1 VAIPLSCPLR
11 PRDDQDHGVGS
22 LGCDWMYETFEEIPG
37 ALLVPPPVWPVNPAV
52 TALLL
57 LPSLFDVDYLTAEH
71 AEIYVGRSRHWAVA
85 WLWFLS

>member
-1 VAIPLSCPLR
+1 VSAASAAIGCTR
-11 PRDDQDHGVGS
+11 PSRKS
-22 LGCDWMYETFEEIPG
+22 R

-57 LPSLFDVDYLTAEH
+57 LPSLFDVDYLTAER